1 MKKKLLSLLLT
12 ATLVIAGLT
21 GCTQQKASESSTETS
36 APENTQAPSSDAT
49 EPTTEGG
56 SLKGMTIG
64 YCIPDTSESFLSW
77 LSNSVKDL
85 GAADG
90 VTVDIADAAGSAT
103 NQISQIENFTAS
115 GTDLI
120 IVMAVDP
127 TGVTDAIQRAQKA
140 GVKVLVAGSDP
151 GAYDAIM
158 FTDQYEDG
166 RLMAEMGAEWIEAT
180 YPDAA
185 PGSIEIA
192 ILEDRSTP
200 EANNRCDGIQTI
212 SEISD
217 KVKVVQT
224 VGSIKTNDA
233 AQAAME
239 NIMQSNPD
247 IKMVL
252 CYNSGAALG
261 VNEFAVRSGS
271 PVKDPATFAV
281 FGSDLDEASVAAIAA
296 SADNS
301 SVFRGLIKFGSN
313 DLPGDTYRLAS
324 KMLLNESYEAKNP
337 DPLTKI
343 TVENVAEYQ

>member
-1 MKKKLLSLLLT
+1 VESEEPVVEEAEQTEEVQAEVTSL
-12 ATLVIAGLT
+12 
-21 GCTQQKASESSTETS
+21 E
-36 APENTQAPSSDAT
+36 
-49 EPTTEGG
+49 
-56 SLKGMTIG
+56 GMTIG
-64 YCIPDTSESFLSW
+64 YCMPDTSESFLSW

-85 GAADG
+85 ASKDG
-90 VTVDIADAAGSAT
+90 VKVDIADAAGNAT
-103 NQISQIENFTAS
+103 TQISQIENFTAS

-140 GVKVLVAGSDP
+140 GVQVMVAGSDT

-158 FTDQYEDG
+158 FTDQLEDG
-166 RLMAEMGAEWIEAT
+166 KLIAEMGAEWIEKT
-180 YPDAA
+180 FPDAE
-185 PGSIEIA
+185 PGSIPIA

-212 SEISD
+212 TELTD
-217 KVKVVQT
+217 KVTVAQT
-224 VGSIKTNDA
+224 VGSIKANDS

-261 VNEFAVRSGS
+261 VNEFATRSGS
-271 PVKDPATFAV
+271 PVSDTSQFAV
-281 FGSDLDEASVAAIAA
+281 FASDMDEASIAAIAA

-313 DLPGDTYRLAS
+313 DLPGDTYRLAG
-324 KMLLNESYEAKNP
+324 KMLLNEEFEVKNP

-343 TVENVAEYQ
+343 TPENVAEFQ

>member
-1 MKKKLLSLLLT
+1 MKKKFLSLLLT
-12 ATLVIAGLT
+12 AAMVIAGLI
-21 GCTQQKASESSTETS
+21 GCAQQKASEPATDTS
-36 APENTQAPSSDAT
+36 APESTQAASSDTAQAT
-49 EPTTEGG
+49 KGG
-56 SLKGMTIG
+56 SLEGMTVG

-103 NQISQIENFTAS
+103 TQISQIENFTAS

-127 TGVTDAIQRAQKA
+127 TGITDAIQRAQKA

-158 FTDQYEDG
+158 FIDQYEDG
-166 RLMAEMGAEWIEAT
+166 KLMAEMGAEWIEAT

-212 SEISD
+212 SDICD
-217 KVKVVQT
+217 KIKVVQT
-224 VGSIKTNDA
+224 VGSIKANDA

-239 NIMQSNPD
+239 NIMQSNPG

-261 VNEFAVRSGS
+261 VNEFAMRSGS
-271 PVKDPATFAV
+271 PVKDPAGFAV

-301 SVFRGLIKFGSN
+301 SVFRGLIKFGSD
-313 DLPGDTYRLAS
+313 DLPGDTYRLAT

-343 TVENVAEYQ
+343 TVENVAEFQ

>member
-1 MKKKLLSLLLT
+1 MKKRALALLMTAALT
-12 ATLVIAGLT
+12 AVMLT
-21 GCTQQKASESSTETS
+21 GCGGQEKAQETPAATGAAETG
-36 APENTQAPSSDAT
+36 APAEA
-49 EPTTEGG
+49 EGPVDIN
-56 SLKGMTIG
+56 GMKVG
-64 YCIPDTSESFLSW
+64 YCMPDTSESFLSW

-85 GAADG
+85 AAKDG
-90 VTVDIADAAGSAT
+90 VTVEIADAAGNAT
-103 NQISQIENFTAS
+103 TQISQIENFTAS

-127 TGVTDAIQRAQKA
+127 TGITDAIQRAQEA
-140 GVKVLVAGSDP
+140 GVKVMVAGSDP

-158 FTDQYEDG
+158 FTDQYQDG
-166 RLMAEMGAEWIEAT
+166 CLMAEMATEWIEKT
-180 YPDAA
+180 YPDAE

-192 ILEDRSTP
+192 VLEDRSTP

-212 SEISD
+212 AEICD

-224 VGSIKTNDA
+224 VGSIKNNDT

-239 NIMQSNPD
+239 NIMQTNPD

-261 VNEFAVRSGS
+261 VNEFAMRSGS
-271 PVKDPATFAV
+271 PVKDPAGFAT
-281 FGSDLDEASVAAIAA
+281 FGSDLDEASLAAIAA

-313 DLPGDTYRLAS
+313 DLPGDTWALAK
-324 KMLLNESYEAKNP
+324 KMLGNEAYEVENP

-343 TVENVAEYQ
+343 TPENVAEFQ